1 VEFVVPVEKLP
12 NSESIDIDDLAEGIS
27 KTFDA
32 TIEKSSGTGMTK
44 EITVPQVIA
53 NIVSSYV
60 EQSQEDTPKDL
71 LVEIESKGNLK
82 NPEIQVQPTPEEDTL
97 RATVHLPS
105 KETGQSI
112 NFKVSVPTSPNR
124 EGLIDE
130 KGLAEIISKTYDETV
145 SEAIIDNMMNQQTNN
160 EAKLPE
166 IIANAVQGYVD
177 SSGNGNPNDLI
188 IKIGTNPALHNTEIQ
203 VQPTGKGSLKTTVVV
218 PGPVGSPVEF
228 QVSLPESL
236 TKPNVVD
243 VEKLANLISKTYR
256 EMVDSNQ
263 STVPENISDAI
274 LDYVKENKTTIPDDV
289 HVMIE
294 TIKDLKRPSPDII
307 IGPGTNKNS
316 LDAKVRLPGAI
327 DNNVDFHV
335 PLPKSSDDKDA
346 IDSDALTEPCV
357 CPLCSDVKDV
367 YNFFNYYEMLK
378 NKETDKIEETMVWK
392 NTVAAYVE
400 QDHNNPPPKDLGV
413 KVETN
418 QDLKNPKIEVK
429 HKVT

>member
-1 VEFVVPVEKLP
+1 
-12 NSESIDIDDLAEGIS
+12 
-27 KTFDA
+27 
-32 TIEKSSGTGMTK
+32 
-44 EITVPQVIA
+44 
-53 NIVSSYV
+53 
-60 EQSQEDTPKDL
+60 
-71 LVEIESKGNLK
+71 
-82 NPEIQVQPTPEEDTL
+82 
-97 RATVHLPS
+97 
-105 KETGQSI
+105 
-112 NFKVSVPTSPNR
+112 
-124 EGLIDE
+124 
-130 KGLAEIISKTYDETV
+130 
-145 SEAIIDNMMNQQTNN
+145 
-160 EAKLPE
+160 
-166 IIANAVQGYVD
+166 
-177 SSGNGNPNDLI
+177 
-188 IKIGTNPALHNTEIQ
+188 
-203 VQPTGKGSLKTTVVV
+203 V

-392 NTVAAYVE
+392 KYNTTMGFHNLYLQLEYLEIVQRILSCGIPEAYQE
-400 QDHNNPPPKDLGV
+400 FFPKKISDNLYFLARV
-413 KVETN
+413 FE
-418 QDLKNPKIEVK
+418 NPKKDWIGELNVRFLDAHIKKEMASHVKDNEVG
-429 HKVT
+429 VGVLAGI